1 LGLPVVALAGLDG
14 LLELLQGHTDSQLK
28 RHCQAVEDYR
38 KAWGC

>member
-14 LLELLQGHTDSQLK
+14 LLALLQGHTDSQLK
-28 RHCQAVEDYR
+28 SHWRAVEDYR